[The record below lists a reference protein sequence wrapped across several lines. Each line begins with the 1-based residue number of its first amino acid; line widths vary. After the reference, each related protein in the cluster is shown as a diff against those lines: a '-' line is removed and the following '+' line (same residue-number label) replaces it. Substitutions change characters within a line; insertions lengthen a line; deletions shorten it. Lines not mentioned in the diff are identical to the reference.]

1 MTINLEIK
9 SSKSGTPIAIID
21 GVHLH
26 SAFNPIKEAELFIEN
41 HLSALK
47 QKNKVLILGLGLGYH
62 VQEVIKNLSSFHDDF
77 QVVVIEPN
85 ARVAAE
91 CLTLYPALKNKIILY
106 PGVEIK
112 KLYQDVVFSSF
123 LMSKP
128 AVIVHQSS
136 FNFHRDYFKNLLSF
150 EAGSDL
156 AFFRDQLNPELIHYF
171 KRFPQEAT
179 LRDCLNTINN
189 QEKLLSKEDFLMAAL
204 NSIITNSSNEQTGNQ
219 LNPGAHYNE
228 KNITC

>member
-1 MTINLEIK
+1 MTLSLEIK
-9 SSKSGTPIAIID
+9 SSKSGNPIAIID

-26 SAFNPIKEAELFIEN
+26 SAFNPVKEAELFIEN

-62 VQEVIKNLSSFHDDF
+62 VQEVVKNLKSFHDDF

-91 CLTLYPALKNKIILY
+91 CLTLYPALKNDIVLY
-106 PGVEIK
+106 PGVDVK
-112 KLYQDVVFSSF
+112 KLYQDKTFATF

-128 AVIVHQSS
+128 AMIVHQSS
-136 FNFHRDYFKNLLSF
+136 FNFHQVYFKNLLSF
-150 EAGSDL
+150 EAGKDL

-179 LRDCLNTINN
+179 LSDCLNTINN

-204 NSIITNSSNEQTGNQ
+204 ACIVREENDERKNNQ
-219 LNPGAHYNE
+219 QKSGASYHE